1 MLLTIVR
8 TMILYSTLILSV
20 RLMGKRQIGE
30 MEPVEFVV
38 TMLISNLA
46 SIPMQDM
53 GIPLVWGIAPI
64 LTVLAFQLILAV
76 LSMWNV
82 PFRRMLCGK
91 PVILIGEGVINQRNL
106 IRTRITLDEL
116 TEHLRQREV
125 LDLSTVQYAILE
137 TNGQISVFLYPK
149 YAPAS
154 AAEAG
159 IEVKQQSIPVTIIS
173 DGILLEE
180 NLSLVGK
187 DRNWLMEVL
196 RNKRCTL
203 SQTFLLTID
212 GLGKI
217 FFVRKEKGI

>member
-8 TMILYSTLILSV
+8 TMILYTALILSV

-30 MEPVEFVV
+30 MEPMEFVV

-53 GIPLVWGIAPI
+53 GIPLAWGIAPI
-64 LTVLAFQLILAV
+64 LTVLALQLILAV
-76 LSMWNV
+76 LSMWNI

-91 PVILIGEGVINQRNL
+91 PVILIDEGRINQRNL
-106 IRTRITLDEL
+106 VRTRITLDEL
-116 TEHLRQREV
+116 TEYLRQREI

-137 TNGQISVFLYPK
+137 TNGQISVFLYPQ

-159 IEVKQQSIPVTIIS
+159 IRVKQQSLPVTIIS

-180 NLSLVGK
+180 NLSMIGK
-187 DRNWLMEVL
+187 DRPWLTEVL
-196 RNKRCTL
+196 KSKGCSLSGTL
-203 SQTFLLTID
+203 LLTVD
-212 GLGKI
+212 ASGKV
-217 FFVRKEKGI
+217 FFVRKEKGT